1 MIPAQFVFEL
11 CLLIVLHRF
20 FFFVSAG
27 KYDLGKT
34 WAIFLRLIS
43 LKSISSF
50 EEESFF
56 QTGGN

>member
-11 CLLIVLHRF
+11 CLLIVLHG

>member
-11 CLLIVLHRF
+11 CLLMVLHGF
-20 FFFVSAG
+20 FFLLVLG
-27 KYDLGKT
+27 NMMGKT

-50 EEESFF
+50 EEESLF